1 MGIHSHTPK
10 LEVNDPRGLQ
20 IRNVDY
26 WRDDENRPAQ
36 TRIHL
41 TLHDASGRATQQ
53 WDPRLWSTV
62 QANLV
67 IVHSISNKVL
77 SSVSVDGGWR
87 VNLAG
92 DGEQLLE
99 QWDGRGTRRQTRY
112 DQQMRPLEVFEN
124 EETAERLFYGDETS
138 SDHNQCGRLIRHED
152 PAGVLLFNEYG
163 LNGAVL
169 DQDRGF
175 VHESPGRYV
184 TRSRLT
190 PLGDMQIQT
199 DAQANTQRFSHTRDG
214 RLRGVEL
221 QLSNTVH
228 WLPMVSAITYNAEGQ
243 VEKEMAGNGVVTA
256 LEFFA
261 EDGRLKRLQS
271 RRGQHEHLQD
281 LRYAYD
287 SVGNV
292 LCIEDAALPIR
303 YFANQRIEPINR
315 YRYDSLSQL
324 IEATGWEA
332 GTVKYGALSE
342 PSKILANFRQTY
354 RYDEANNLLELSH
367 FGACNPG
374 HRLVAASH
382 SNRCLPVIDDMEPGE
397 DDFREGFDANGN
409 LLKLQRGVSLVW
421 NRRNQLDQVRPVE
434 RGAGTDDSEHYLY
447 GADGMRVR
455 KIRVLQTSAQANIIE
470 TVYLP
475 GLEIRTHS
483 GSGEELHVIDIRTGR
498 GSVRVLHW
506 EAGRP
511 SSIANNQQRYSLTDH
526 LGSGSLELD
535 QDANIIT
542 RENYYPFGGTAWSDG
557 EAVQVSYKTH
567 RYSGKE
573 RDATGLYYYG
583 FRYYLAEWQRWLSPD
598 PVGAVDGLAMYSMV
612 GNNPLGY
619 TDRDGLARLP
629 IKLGIMP
636 GDVSLEELEIEV
648 NTFNLFYFKT
658 QLPKKKV
665 GVLDVQAGLYKPLDD
680 FVVVE
685 VGVGSRE
692 DQRRRIEM
700 GVMDTEEV
708 KSTLESYRQQ
718 YANLRKSSVMA
729 QTKDSKLNWNFKA
742 GEYIS
747 ERMLVA
753 LTQSERGREEDRA
766 IKKKPDTRLFAL
778 VKKDDQ
784 YKEPA
789 ERKIHGITMMSL
801 EFPSENNDAQLSVDF
816 TLIDPGSQ
824 LSGEQ
829 LRLVEGRFGVAQDT
843 RSLKGAG
850 TYLTMNALHQVS
862 ETVNLK
868 TISTQAM
875 NPRSLAIVLGWGNA
889 RPL

>member
-1 MGIHSHTPK
+1 MNLHSKTPR
-10 LEVNDPRGLQ
+10 LLVNDPRGLTA
-20 IRNVDY
+20 RTVDY
-26 WRDDENRPAQ
+26 CRAQASLPAEA
-36 TRIHL
+36 RIQL

-53 WDPRLWSTV
+53 WDPRLWRTG

-77 SSVSVDGGWR
+77 SSVSVDAGWR

-112 DQQMRPLEVFEN
+112 DQQLRPLEVFEN

-152 PAGVLLFNEYG
+152 SAGVLLFNECG

-169 DQDRGF
+169 EQERRLIHDSLTG
-175 VHESPGRYV
+175 HV

-190 PLGDMQIQT
+190 PLGDLQIQT
-199 DAQANTQRFSHTRDG
+199 DAQANTQRFSQTRDG
-214 RLRGVEL
+214 RLRVVDL
-221 QLSNTVH
+221 QLSNTTH
-228 WLPMVSAITYNAEGQ
+228 WLPMVSAITYNADGQ
-243 VEKEMAGNGVVTA
+243 VEKEVAGNGVVTA
-256 LEFFA
+256 LEYFA

-271 RRGQHEHLQD
+271 HRGQHEHLQD

-332 GTVKYGALSE
+332 GTVTHGDLAK
-342 PSKILANFRQTY
+342 PSKILVNYRQTY
-354 RYDEANNLLELSH
+354 RYDEANNLLELTH

-382 SNRCLPVIDDMEPGE
+382 SNRCLPVLDGMEPGE
-397 DDFREGFDANGN
+397 DDFRDGFDANGN
-409 LLKLQRGVSLVW
+409 LLMLQRGVSLRW

-434 RGAGTDDSEHYLY
+434 RGTGTDDSEHYLY

-498 GSVRVLHW
+498 GNVRVLHW

-573 RDATGLYYYG
+573 RDATGLDYYG
-583 FRYYLAEWQRWLSPD
+583 FRYYASERQRWLNPD
-598 PVGAVDGLAMYSMV
+598 PAANIDGLNMYRAVRNSPMV
-612 GNNPLGY
+612 FSDPK
-619 TDRDGLARLP
+619 GLSP
-629 IKLGIMP
+629 QGFMP
-636 GDVSLEELEIEV
+636 SKEDDA
-648 NTFNLFYFKT
+648 F
-658 QLPKKKV
+658 
-665 GVLDVQAGLYKPLDD
+665 LDD
-680 FVVVE
+680 FFSGSKFQDFLTFRKEMRKHESGARVFGLRVPNPFKKLDSVFD
-685 VGVGSRE
+685 SRE
-692 DQRRRIEM
+692 KLKAADYQIKNGLLYRAHLADKVVIEGSGLLRNPAKLSTTENYKSYIADVFKHTAGTGSEGAILSLSTKRDVAKNFATEKKTLVTIDVNKLEPELAEHFMTVPRLILNYGGMMLREKRIEHLDLIKALDQLNNKEHEVFFM
-700 GVMDTEEV
+700 GRD
-708 KSTLESYRQQ
+708 
-718 YANLRKSSVMA
+718 N
-729 QTKDSKLNWNFKA
+729 DLNT
-742 GEYIS
+742 GEIPP
-747 ERMLVA
+747 
-753 LTQSERGREEDRA
+753 RA
-766 IKKKPDTRLFAL
+766 IAAVAVYARNGGKP
-778 VKKDDQ
+778 K
-784 YKEPA
+784 
-789 ERKIHGITMMSL
+789 
-801 EFPSENNDAQLSVDF
+801 AQS
-816 TLIDPGSQ
+816 P
-824 LSGEQ
+824 
-829 LRLVEGRFGVAQDT
+829 
-843 RSLKGAG
+843 
-850 TYLTMNALHQVS
+850 
-862 ETVNLK
+862 K
-868 TISTQAM
+868 TA
-875 NPRSLAIVLGWGNA
+875 
-889 RPL
+889 